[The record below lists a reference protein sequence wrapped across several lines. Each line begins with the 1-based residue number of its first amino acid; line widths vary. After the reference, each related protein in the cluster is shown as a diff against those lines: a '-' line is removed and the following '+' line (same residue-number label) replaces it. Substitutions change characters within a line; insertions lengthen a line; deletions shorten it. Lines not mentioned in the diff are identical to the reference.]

1 MRLAHPAWTRRRVSL
16 YVVPPKTA
24 PTKYLAKFA
33 ENMFIPLYST
43 MQNRGEKQAMACRR
57 NAPLLP
63 LLQLASLPR
72 MPVTL
77 EESRAEHLPPH
88 LLHKPKASRNDN
100 LGLKK
105 SSPHMYSCE
114 NHPKRQGAV
123 YLRLC
128 RETAVKLWWKET
140 HTAEDIC
147 SIVAPAPACFSAPNA
162 GYAGGV

>member
-1 MRLAHPAWTRRRVSL
+1 MEKEEHWFAEFAHPLLVYTGFSRRTR
-16 YVVPPKTA
+16 
-24 PTKYLAKFA
+24 
-33 ENMFIPLYST
+33 N
-43 MQNRGEKQAMACRR
+43 MACRR

-63 LLQLASLPR
+63 LLQPVSLPR

-77 EESRAEHLPPH
+77 EESGVEHLPSH

-100 LGLKK
+100 LGLRK
-105 SSPHMYSCE
+105 SSPYIVQRE

-147 SIVAPAPACFSAPNA
+147 SIVAPAVTCLPASNA
-162 GYAGGV
+162 GLAGAAWR